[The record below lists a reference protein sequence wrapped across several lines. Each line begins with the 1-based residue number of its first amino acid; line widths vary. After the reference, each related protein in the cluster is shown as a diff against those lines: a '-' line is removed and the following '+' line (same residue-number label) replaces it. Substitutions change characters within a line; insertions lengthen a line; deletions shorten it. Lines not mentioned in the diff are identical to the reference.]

1 MVVLTAIVVTLLNL
15 ALPEP
20 EPRTHPVESLQAAL
34 ERWAESPSHRGV
46 SAAVV
51 FADGTLWAGAA
62 GRAADAEPLRTDH
75 LIQIGSITKTM
86 TAAVILQLVDEGVL
100 RLEDPLSRWLPRRA
114 YVSPAITLRQLL
126 NHTSGVANYT
136 ATTALS
142 RALAERP
149 SQALTPDELLLFIG
163 PSRFAAGTSTEYT
176 NTAYLLLGQVAEA
189 ATGRSIV
196 ELYHQRLWSPLG
208 LERIF
213 MPAIELHIDPVA
225 TAQTSSNVVV
235 EPLSFPAVLSIGHSA
250 FGLLADA
257 TTIARWGRALFT
269 GGVISP
275 ERQREMRTLVP
286 AAGNIPG
293 ETGSGL
299 GIRSY
304 EYLGR
309 TQYGHSGGAAFGTT
323 LLLFDPES
331 GVTVT
336 VLMNQ
341 GARAGHFELAPELLA
356 IAAGSP

>member
-34 ERWAESPSHRGV
+34 EQWAESPSHRGV

-51 FADGTLWAGAA
+51 FADGTLWSGAS
-62 GRAADAEPLRTDH
+62 GRAADDEPLRTDH
-75 LIQIGSITKTM
+75 LIQIASITKTM

-114 YVSPAITLRQLL
+114 YVNPAITLRQLL
-126 NHTSGVANYT
+126 NHTNGLANYSG
-136 ATTALS
+136 AS
-142 RALAERP
+142 ALARVIAEQP
-149 SQALTPDELLLFIG
+149 SHVFTPSELLGFLG
-163 PSRFAAGTSTEYT
+163 PPRFSPGTDTEYT
-176 NTAYLLLGQVAEA
+176 NTAFLLLGMVAEA

-213 MPAIELHIDPVA
+213 MPGLEWHIDPVA
-225 TAQTSSNVVV
+225 QARTSSNVMIA
-235 EPLSFPAVLSIGHSA
+235 PLDFPAVLSVGHSA

-257 TTIARWGRALFT
+257 PTIARWGHALFT
-269 GGVISP
+269 GAVISE

-286 AAGNIPG
+286 AAGNIVG

-309 TQYGHSGGAAFGTT
+309 IQYGHSGGGAFGSS

-331 GVTVT
+331 GVTVA

-341 GARAGHFELAPELLA
+341 GAGAGHFLLAPELLS
-356 IAAGSP
+356 IAAASR